1 MISARQGHIIVR
13 HFQSYPPA
21 GPYGHIRTDCHCP
34 GPLLMSRQ
42 LSFRAYQT
50 GIALVSTVIL
60 TVVSASAQ
68 DVIVDQFAD
77 EGEVAGKWTRWWGG
91 AEQTYEF
98 DATVDA
104 DKKAGSGSLKATIGF
119 DIAAHGGDNQFS
131 LQHYLD
137 TAVDGTKFTKLVF
150 DIRFDPTSPTRPL
163 SGDFGNLEYGL
174 IPGDY
179 SQLYLGNATVSKTNG
194 GEWIHVSAPIDPA
207 APKLDKIIGVTFKL
221 WAGDTAGDTDLTP
234 RRSIATWGD
243 SLARGS
249 GAGTETNTFPAV
261 LGAYSG
267 LLVSNGG
274 VGGETSTQIRA
285 RQTAASNT
293 WRSPTIIWAGRNNY
307 DEHSTILADTA
318 AMVANLATQGN
329 TNRYL
334 VLSLLNGSFESF
346 EGRGGGGYELITNIN
361 AKLAAVYG
369 AHYVDVRSYLVS
381 LYDPAL
387 TNDVIDFVNDIPPT
401 SLRSD
406 EIHLN
411 GAGYAAVAKYIFT
424 NKLATL
430 RGAWSDEA
438 DPAGNN
444 RLTGNTVFWVD
455 NIRLV
460 ADTSTQPLP
469 PPTLSV
475 RKPVPGL
482 QLFAS
487 KPGAQYQR
495 QNIRTTD
502 PSYGWAGNSAPV
514 TYSFT
519 IADYP
524 DGSGKG
530 FQTQLFLVPGT
541 GIPAFETSPDYNEPD
556 VIFVDLQNNAD
567 GSAYASFRHKT
578 DQPNGNAMI
587 YGAGTLGGIGNP
599 TALGTWSLT
608 MKDTSA
614 TLTTPS
620 GSSTNFTLP
629 AGTVA
634 RFAGP
639 LYAYFGVQP
648 NSTANIGRSA
658 TFSRIQI
665 TGAGTPIDDRF
676 TSGPLDPVTWQV
688 VAEDAPGILPVP
700 ADTAY
705 ALTWTLPDAG
715 YNLEAGPGLA
725 PGLFIDVTARS
736 GPIQIGTRKVALV
749 SGANLP
755 AANGGF
761 FRLRQP

>member
-1 MISARQGHIIVR
+1 
-13 HFQSYPPA
+13 
-21 GPYGHIRTDCHCP
+21 
-34 GPLLMSRQ
+34 MSRE

-50 GIALVSTVIL
+50 GIALLSTVLL
-60 TVVSASAQ
+60 TVVPASAQ

-77 EGEVAGKWTRWWGG
+77 ESEVAGKWTRWWGG

-137 TAVDGTKFTKLVF
+137 TAVDGTKFTQLVF
-150 DIRFDPTSPTRPL
+150 DIRFDPTSPTRPK
-163 SGDFGNLEYGL
+163 SGDFGYLEYGL

-179 SQLYLGNATVSKTNG
+179 SQLYLGNVTVSATAAG
-194 GEWIHVSAPIDPA
+194 WIHVSAPIDPA
-207 APKLDKIIGVTFKL
+207 APKLDKVIGVTFKL
-221 WAGDTAGDTDLTP
+221 WAGDGNPAGD
-234 RRSIATWGD
+234 
-243 SLARGS
+243 
-249 GAGTETNTFPAV
+249 
-261 LGAYSG
+261 
-267 LLVSNGG
+267 
-274 VGGETSTQIRA
+274 
-285 RQTAASNT
+285 
-293 WRSPTIIWAGRNNY
+293 
-307 DEHSTILADTA
+307 
-318 AMVANLATQGN
+318 
-329 TNRYL
+329 
-334 VLSLLNGSFESF
+334 
-346 EGRGGGGYELITNIN
+346 
-361 AKLAAVYG
+361 
-369 AHYVDVRSYLVS
+369 
-381 LYDPAL
+381 
-387 TNDVIDFVNDIPPT
+387 
-401 SLRSD
+401 
-406 EIHLN
+406 
-411 GAGYAAVAKYIFT
+411 
-424 NKLATL
+424 
-430 RGAWSDEA
+430 
-438 DPAGNN
+438 N

-460 ADTSTQPLP
+460 ANTSTQPLP

-502 PSYGWAGNSAPV
+502 PSYGWVGNPAPV

-567 GSAYASFRHKT
+567 GSAYASFRHKI

-608 MKDTSA
+608 MKDSSA

-676 TSGPLDPVTWQV
+676 TSGPLDPVTWQG

-725 PGLFIDVTARS
+725 TGLFIDVTARS

-749 SGANLP
+749 SGADLP
-755 AANGGF
+755 AASGGF